1 MSRNHYTNPTSA
13 PVAPTGSPTSTCSSP
28 GRGKRAARGWSAGLL
43 ALPLVVMACAINP
56 VTGDRQLALISESQ
70 EIAMGQ
76 EYDPQIVAQMGLYPD
91 SSLQQ
96 YVRGLGMPMARAS
109 ERPDLPWTFR
119 VLDDPL
125 VNAFAVPGGFI
136 YLTRGI
142 LAHMGSEAE
151 LVGILGHEIGHVTAR
166 HSVNQM
172 SRQQLAQLGLGVGMI
187 LRPELQQFGD
197 LAGAGLGL
205 LFLKYGRDAEYQSD
219 DLGVRYMTEAGY
231 DPRQLASVFRTLSA
245 MSGDGEGGRPPE
257 WASTHPFPE
266 NREDRV
272 LASVSA
278 AEVAGLRVGRDEFVQ
293 RLDGIIFGE
302 NPREGFFRDNVF
314 LHPELAFRLDFP
326 SGWRTQ
332 NTKSAVMGM
341 SGEQDTA
348 VQLDLAPQGSA
359 SAARDAFLSS
369 EGLQPGERWNG
380 AVNGLPGAWAE
391 FSVAQ
396 EGGNL
401 RGVAGFVEYGGRVY
415 RLLGYGTPDGWQAR
429 GGSVRSS
436 LESFQRVTD
445 QGILGVQP
453 RRLEIVR
460 LPSAM
465 DFQEF
470 LRRYPSTE
478 EPGVVAL
485 INSVGSGERLEA
497 GRLMKRVVGSRP

>member
-1 MSRNHYTNPTSA
+1 MW
-13 PVAPTGSPTSTCSSP
+13 
-28 GRGKRAARGWSAGLL
+28 KAGLVVL
-43 ALPLVVMACAINP
+43 SLLVMACAINP
-56 VTGDRQLALISESQ
+56 VTGNRQLSLISESQ

-76 EYDPQIVAQMGLYPD
+76 EYDPQIVAQMGIYPD
-91 SSLQQ
+91 SSLQR
-96 YVRGLGMPMARAS
+96 YVRELGMTMARAS
-109 ERPDLPWTFR
+109 ERPDLPWSFR

-172 SRQQLAQLGLGVGMI
+172 SRAQLAQLGLGVGMI
-187 LRPELQQFGD
+187 LRPELQQFGG
-197 LAGAGLGL
+197 LASAGLGL

-245 MSGDGEGGRPPE
+245 LSGEGDGGRPPE

-272 LASVSA
+272 LASVSV
-278 AEVAGLRVGRDEFVQ
+278 AEVQGLRVGRDDFIQ

-359 SAARDAFLSS
+359 AEARNAFLAA
-369 EGLQPGERWNG
+369 EGIQAGERWNG
-380 AVNGLPGAWAE
+380 AVNGLPGAWAD
-391 FSVAQ
+391 FSAAS
-396 EGGNL
+396 EGGNIT
-401 RGVAGFVEYGGRVY
+401 GIAGFIEYGGRVY

-429 GGSVRSS
+429 GGSVRSA

-445 QGILGVQP
+445 RGILGVQP

-485 INSVGSGERLEA
+485 INGMDGSERLET
-497 GRLMKRVVGSRP
+497 GRLMKRVVGARP